1 MKTDCALYVEVL
13 PDRKIEREL
22 ATINGK
28 VCLESTTVEQEIITF
43 SELEFGPYAAIVDL
57 LAYSASNLSV
67 EGRMEEVDVEEFQFL
82 VDTANDLVTSLESE
96 HPLHGTLTRTSLED
110 QVPDDDGTGLYIYR
124 AADRILTVCSEAM
137 ILQMRMNEIL
147 SDMRKGL
154 PLDIKKKHGYLQM
167 LAFTQ
172 VFEFGEGWTSRYRFR
187 SLTDYYY
194 FLLVHFIE
202 LNPTISLCECC
213 GRYFIPKTK
222 KRTLYCDRVL
232 KDGKTCKELA
242 PSLKHKLQAQSK
254 KVIEEFDRAK
264 RRMYKR
270 YERTDD
276 MRAKPANKNLSYAD
290 YYAWLDRATQARDS
304 YLAGKM
310 EEEDALKLICAE

>member
-1 MKTDCALYVEVL
+1 MKKDCALYVEVL
-13 PDRKIEREL
+13 PDGKIEREL
-22 ATINGK
+22 AIINGK
-28 VCLESTTVEQEIITF
+28 ICLESTTVEQEIITF

-57 LAYSASNLSV
+57 LAYSASNLSA
-67 EGRMEEVDVEEFQFL
+67 EGCMEEVDVEEFQFL

-96 HPLHGTLTRTSLED
+96 HPLHGTLTRTSLEN
-110 QVPDDDGTGLYIYR
+110 QVPEDNGTGLYIYR
-124 AADRILTVCSEAM
+124 AADRILAVCSEAM

-154 PLDIKKKHGYLQM
+154 PPDIKRKHSYLQM

-172 VFEFGEGWTSRYRFR
+172 IFEFGEGWTSRYRFR
-187 SLTDYYY
+187 SLKDYYY

-202 LNPTISLCECC
+202 FNPTISLCECC

-242 PSLKHKLQAQSK
+242 PFLKHKLQAQSK

-270 YERTDD
+270 YERTDN
-276 MRAKPANKNLSYAD
+276 MGANPANKNLSYAD
-290 YYAWLDRATQARDS
+290 YYAWLDRAMQARDS

-310 EEEDALKLICAE
+310 KEEDALKLICAE